1 MKKYKL
7 PPVKLSDIRA
17 VFFPADF
24 HQKYRYLG
32 AVPWQDT
39 SNVFKVMEPLVIFM
53 DYKAR
58 PWWCPK
64 WFLRFLHLFGN
75 DNSIVR
81 VRNRRLHNLHQKIT
95 KGIFIWDHKTKWHW
109 YDLRISVTG
118 DVQINNLADDIENR
132 FYDRG
137 YREDTIAAIQKIE
150 PEFTQIWISTHELS
164 EYYNA
169 LTENEG

>member
-1 MKKYKL
+1 MKKNKL
-7 PPVKLSDIRA
+7 PLIELSDIWA

-32 AVPWQDT
+32 AIPWNTKSDI
-39 SNVFKVMEPLVIFM
+39 FKAMEPLVIFM

-75 DNSIVR
+75 DNSIAR
-81 VRNRRLHNLHQKIT
+81 VRNLRLHNLHRKIT
-95 KGIFIWDHKTKWHW
+95 KGISIWDYKTKWHW

-132 FYDRG
+132 FYSKG
-137 YREDTIAAIQKIE
+137 YRKDVIEAIQKIE

-164 EYYNA
+164 EYYDK